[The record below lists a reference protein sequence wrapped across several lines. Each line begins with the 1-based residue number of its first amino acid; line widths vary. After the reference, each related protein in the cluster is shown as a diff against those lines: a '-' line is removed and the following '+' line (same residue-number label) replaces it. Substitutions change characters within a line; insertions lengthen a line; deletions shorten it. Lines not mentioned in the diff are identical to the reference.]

1 VNKESQGFMALAGIL
16 AGLVFVGALV
26 FGSDIAMLVDG
37 MMGKASALAAIH
49 SGR

>member
-1 VNKESQGFMALAGIL
+1 VNKERQSLSAFAGIL

-26 FGSDIAMLVDG
+26 FGSDVAMLVDG

-49 SGR
+49 GR